1 MFRITALALGI
12 LALFYSINVK
22 LGGKAKE
29 VSNVDEELVPKKK
42 LKKREPA
49 SIKKVAQT
57 PKRNTPT
64 YQPQVIP
71 RDDSPRRDEPI
82 IDDYADS
89 SSVGSAPQQTYSMG
103 NSYSYGGGGGGSG
116 YSSGRSYSGDSS
128 GLRGSGSSSSS
139 SGSSGSSLGGTQ
151 YFSGVPYS
159 GTVSSGGTTG
169 SSSGGGSNNNDD
181 DDDDNDSGNSSGGS
195 NTASLTCS
203 SNQGGGAYQNPIT
216 VGLTCSSPSTIKY
229 CLSQGAC
236 CDPRVSGTV
245 YSSNLI
251 IGELSGDYC
260 LSFYGESSTL
270 GKSSTVT
277 QLNYDINNIL
287 PDIQVT
293 HKQTFFQT
301 TQLSGRSEIRSNDSG
316 KQNFVMGQISL
327 KSNDPGPSGLNMSCG
342 EIVTNY
348 VELPQSPVATMSPFD
363 MLGLTVTQQ
372 AVTSI
377 DVDDLVY
384 GDNFITSYVIDKN
397 YATPLYSC
405 STTKI
410 NLWDFEYFQA
420 GVAHASPVTGN
431 YREFAGEFTV
441 YGFFESDEETVYQ
454 AQSGSSSEEIDGR
467 SLKSGMFSIFF

>member
-1 MFRITALALGI
+1 MFRITALTLGI

-22 LGGKAKE
+22 LGGKPQE
-29 VSNVDEELVPKKK
+29 VVDVEEELVPKKK

-49 SIKKVAQT
+49 SIKKTAQA
-57 PKRNTPT
+57 PKKNIPT
-64 YQPQVIP
+64 YQPQTIP
-71 RDDSPRRDEPI
+71 RDDSPRRDEPV
-82 IDDYADS
+82 DDYADAS
-89 SSVGSAPQQTYSMG
+89 GGGSASPQETYSMG
-103 NSYSYGGGGGGSG
+103 SNYSWGGGGSG
-116 YSSGRSYSGDSS
+116 YSSGRSYSD
-128 GLRGSGSSSSS
+128 SGSSS
-139 SGSSGSSLGGTQ
+139 GSRGGDSPKTQESPLVWGGGGT
-151 YFSGVPYS
+151 YGGTGG
-159 GTVSSGGTTG
+159 GTVGGST
-169 SSSGGGSNNNDD
+169 GGGGGEEDD
-181 DDDDNDSGNSSGGS
+181 DDEEDDGG

-216 VGLTCSSPSTIKY
+216 VGLNCSSPSTIKY

-245 YSSNLI
+245 YTSSLI

-260 LSFYGESSTL
+260 LSFYGESSSL
-270 GKSSTVT
+270 GKSSSVT
-277 QLNYDINNIL
+277 QLSYDINNTL

-293 HKQTFFQT
+293 HQQTFFQT
-301 TQLSGRSEIRSNDSG
+301 TQLSGRSEIRSNDAG

-327 KSNDPGPSGLNMSCG
+327 KSNDPGPSGLNMTCG
-342 EIVTNY
+342 QIVTNY

-363 MLGLTVTQQ
+363 MMGLTVTQR
-372 AVTSI
+372 AVTSL
-377 DVDDLVY
+377 DVEDLVY

-397 YATPLYSC
+397 YSTPLYSC

-420 GVAHASPVTGN
+420 GVAHGSPVTGN

-441 YGFFESDEETVYQ
+441 YGFFEEDEATVYQ